1 MNVICKQCTK
11 NFEVLDEDLEFYE
24 KVSPIFAGKKYLIPP
39 PRLCPECRHQRRLA
53 FRNERKLYTRKS
65 DMSGKSI
72 ITIYSPDKPYK
83 VYDQDEWWGDKWD
96 AMEYGRDFDF
106 QRDFAGQFREL
117 YEAVPRVSL
126 HTIGNENSYYSCY
139 TLYLKNCYLLFG
151 ASYNEDCMYGKF
163 VVSCKD
169 CLDLLAVYSC
179 EMCYQG
185 VASEGCYNCKFFTNC
200 RSCVDCLMTED
211 CSSCKNCIACF
222 GLRSKEYCFL
232 NEFVG
237 REKFEQIAKEY
248 EYLTHG
254 KILELREKLAG
265 LKAKLPHVQSH
276 IYASENCSGDA
287 LYNCKNCDSCFDLKG
302 SEDCKFLHNSP
313 KSIWSQDGVYTAPDG
328 LQFCY
333 NVCSTVGSNLI
344 ATYFVWYCDRV
355 YYCMDCLNCTNLFG
369 CVGLRNKHYCIF
381 NKQYSREEY
390 EVLAGRIVEHMGMS
404 AEDDEMRFGEF
415 FPYKLAPCCYN
426 ETVAN
431 EYFPLEREEVLK
443 IGAMWYEDNGSDVVS
458 GMNSPASAMD
468 LGLDADIRE
477 VSDDILQKTLVCE
490 ASGRKYKITAP
501 ELKFYRKMK
510 LPIPL
515 KCPDE
520 RHYDRL
526 KLHGSYKVF
535 DRQCAKCRA
544 SIKSIY
550 DSGRPEIVYCEKC
563 YLAEVY

>member
-1 MNVICKQCTK
+1 MNIICKQCAK
-11 NFEVLDEDLEFYE
+11 NFEVSEEDLAFYE

-39 PRLCPECRHQRRLA
+39 PRLCPSCRHQRRLA

-65 DMSGKSI
+65 DMSGKQI

-83 VYDQDEWWGDKWD
+83 VYDQDEWWSDKWD

-106 QRDFAGQFREL
+106 SRNFAEQFREL

-139 TLYLKNCYLLFG
+139 TLYLKNCYLIFG
-151 ASYNEDCMYGKF
+151 AGNDEDCMFGKYLAYT
-163 VVSCKD
+163 KD
-169 CLDLLAVYSC
+169 SNDLLAVYSC
-179 EMCYQG
+179 NLCYEA
-185 VASEGCYNCKFFTNC
+185 VACDGCYDCRFLTNC
-200 RSCVDCLMTED
+200 RNCSDCTMVED

-232 NEFVG
+232 NEYVG
-237 REKFEQIAKEY
+237 RERFEKIAKEY

-254 KILELREKLAG
+254 KIADLRSKLGSLAV
-265 LKAKLPHVQSH
+265 KLPHIQSH
-276 IYASENCSGDA
+276 IYASEDSSGDA
-287 LYNCKNCDSCFDLKG
+287 IFNCKNCQYSFDVKSC
-302 SEDCKFLHNSP
+302 EDCKYLYNSP
-313 KSIWSQDGVYTAPDG
+313 KSVWTHDAVYTAPDG
-328 LQFCY
+328 VQFCY

-344 ATYFVWYCDRV
+344 TTFFVWYCDRV
-355 YYCMDCLNCTNLFG
+355 YYSMDCLNCTNLFG

-381 NKQYSREEY
+381 NRQYSREEY
-390 EVLAGRIVEHMGMS
+390 EVLAGRIVEHMGMG
-404 AEDDEMRFGEF
+404 AEDGEMRFGEF

-426 ETVAN
+426 ETVAS
-431 EYFPLEREEVLK
+431 EYFPLEKGQVLEL
-443 IGAMWYEDNGSDVVS
+443 GAMWQEENGADIVS
-458 GMNSPASAMD
+458 KENSTISAMD
-468 LGLDADIRE
+468 IDLGGDIRE
-477 VSDDILQKTLVCE
+477 VSDEVLQKTLVCE
-490 ASGRKYKITAP
+490 ASGRKYKIMAP

-526 KLHGSYKVF
+526 KLHGLYKVF
-535 DRQCAKCRA
+535 GRQCAKCQI
-544 SIKSIY
+544 SMKSIY
-550 DSGRPEIVYCEKC
+550 ATERPEIVYCEKC